1 MKRSIPVVAT
11 LLALTLTSPL
21 EAQSLK
27 GGGGSLDRQNMQA
40 RRHDFTYLQSPSQ
53 VQRFVNLGLLV
64 PLRPN
69 ADYQV
74 HNVSYPYVRPAVR
87 LFVERLASQY
97 RAACGEQLV
106 VTSAIR
112 PESFQQRLRNGSDRS
127 VHPTGM
133 AIDLRRPNNG
143 RCRGWL
149 ERVLLDLEGA
159 GVLEATRENYPPHY
173 HVVVFPDPYERYVAR
188 RGDSPREA
196 RVLAYQVRSGD
207 TLWDLA
213 RRHGT
218 TVTEIKKE
226 NNLSSVRII
235 PGQVLR
241 IPQGS

>member
-1 MKRSIPVVAT
+1 RIVALSGPMKRSIPVVTT

-127 VHPTGM
+127 VH
-133 AIDLRRPNNG
+133 
-143 RCRGWL
+143 
-149 ERVLLDLEGA
+149 
-159 GVLEATRENYPPHY
+159 
-173 HVVVFPDPYERYVAR
+173 
-188 RGDSPREA
+188 
-196 RVLAYQVRSGD
+196 
-207 TLWDLA
+207 
-213 RRHGT
+213 
-218 TVTEIKKE
+218 
-226 NNLSSVRII
+226 
-235 PGQVLR
+235 
-241 IPQGS
+241 